1 MTVDLT
7 EKEKSILI
15 KSICMAAAEGGYLY
29 DSETTD
35 DDIRDILRKLEADE
49 KIVESAGEY
58 WR

>member
-1 MTVDLT
+1 MTLDIT
-7 EKEKSILI
+7 EKERSILI

-29 DSETTD
+29 DSGTVD
-35 DDIRDILRKLEADE
+35 NDIRGILRKLEADE